1 MLNESHVRSYAETP
15 DRHGRGVLRGGCT
28 VKILKRV
35 VVYVL
40 TFLLSLSS
48 ASFADRQTVTD
59 FPKAAVEAKTLLLTN
74 APSDGSALTLASMQ
88 GLLAN
93 VSEKNLLF
101 RAEKYREWLPN
112 TDAELIETQPDGS
125 PWDLAAL
132 LSEFAPFFD
141 GYILCD
147 DDSALIALSL
157 ANPKN
162 SIAVL
167 PEFEKAVQDAGLRM
181 TADVRGW
188 SDLQLRRSPEFGLLR
203 RDVAFE
209 QPLSRAPR
217 MLDYAVM
224 SGAYVWYDAAAT
236 RAEHTNAY
244 DLGEYKTVSSVSS
257 LNACLIP
264 ADLACNISVL
274 SGFPSKSFRQKTA
287 VSAPDGG
294 RTVCLMMSDG
304 DNVQWFLG
312 SYEGAAYYGSPV
324 RGQFPF
330 AWGVPAS
337 AADLAA
343 PLAER
348 YYGKM
353 TQNDAFVLSLSG
365 LGYTLPSKWT
375 NRKALRDMA
384 DTLAQKMEMLDTH
397 DLLVLDDGGFRSR
410 ALDTLLT
417 QTQANGIFYMDYGNY
432 AGLKGKMR
440 FVDGKPIVSAKYR
453 LWNNRPNCSPEEIA
467 AAVNALPT
475 DPKNPDSY
483 AFIIVHA
490 WSGLNEKGEFIE
502 GGNTMK
508 AVEKLV
514 SGLDADT
521 RLVSPSQFMERIAA
535 NCG

>member
-1 MLNESHVRSYAETP
+1 MQ
-15 DRHGRGVLRGGCT
+15 
-28 VKILKRV
+28 ILKRI
-35 VVYVL
+35 VVYIL
-40 TFLLSLSS
+40 IFLMSVSPV
-48 ASFADRQTVTD
+48 SFAGGQTAAD
-59 FPKAAVEAKTLLLTN
+59 FPKAAAEAKTLLLTSI
-74 APSDGSALTLASMQ
+74 PSDGSALTLASMQ

-93 VSEKNLLF
+93 VSDKNLLF
-101 RAEKYREWLPN
+101 RAEKYRDWLPYTN
-112 TDAELIETQPDGS
+112 AELIETQPDGS

-132 LSEFAPFFD
+132 LSEFAPYFD

-147 DDSALIALSL
+147 DDSALIAFSL

-162 SIAVL
+162 SLVVL
-167 PEFEKAVQDAGLRM
+167 PEFETTMQEAGLRM

-188 SDLQLRRSPEFGLLR
+188 SDLHLRRSPEFRRLR

-209 QPLSRAPR
+209 QPVSLAPR

-224 SGAYVWYDAAAT
+224 SGAYVWYDAAAN
-236 RAEHTNAY
+236 RAEHTNAFRFLQDNALVFGWNN
-244 DLGEYKTVSSVSS
+244 DLGEHDTVASVSS

-264 ADLACNISVL
+264 ADRACNLSVL
-274 SGFPSKSFRQKTA
+274 SGFPCGNVRQKTA
-287 VSAPDGG
+287 VSAEPDG
-294 RTVCLMMSDG
+294 RTVCLMISDG
-304 DNVQWFLG
+304 DNLQWFVG
-312 SYEGAAYYGSPV
+312 SYEGAAYYGSPI

-337 AADLAA
+337 AADLAS
-343 PLAER
+343 PLLER
-348 YYGKM
+348 YYDKM
-353 TQNDAFVLSLSG
+353 TENDAFVLSLSG
-365 LGYTLPSKWT
+365 LGYTFPSRWT
-375 NRKALRDMA
+375 NRKALRSMA
-384 DTLAQKMEMLDTH
+384 DTLAQKMEMLDTRE
-397 DLLVLDDGGFRSR
+397 LLVLDDGGFYSK

-432 AGLKGKMR
+432 AGLKGRTR

-453 LWNNRPNCSPEEIA
+453 LWNNREGSSPEETA

-490 WSGLNEKGEFIE
+490 WSGLNGSGEFVE

-535 NCG
+535 NCR